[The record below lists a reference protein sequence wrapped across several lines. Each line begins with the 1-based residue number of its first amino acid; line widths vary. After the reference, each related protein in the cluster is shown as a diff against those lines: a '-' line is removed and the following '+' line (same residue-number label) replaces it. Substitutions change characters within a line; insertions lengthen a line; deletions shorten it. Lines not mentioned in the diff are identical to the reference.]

1 MGRTPAGWNSDRN
14 SNTSGDWNKNGDWNK
29 KQRDVV
35 QHGHDVDNVTA
46 NINSPVTKRYG
57 EQITRE
63 SSIESART

>member
-1 MGRTPAGWNSDRN
+1 MTTLTNRPGTALLVIDM
-14 SNTSGDWNKNGDWNK
+14 
-29 KQRDVV
+29 QRDFV

-46 NINSPVTKRYG
+46 NIKSLVTKRYG